1 MAKIKFVRAI
11 ETATV
16 GPVQPGDVHDVI
28 EADADRY
35 VRNGWAERVTA
46 PKKAPAK
53 KAAG

>member
-35 VRNGWAERVTA
+35 VRNGWAERV
-46 PKKAPAK
+46 PVKKPAVK
-53 KAAG
+53 KTQ